1 MQFTAKASYRKL
13 RKPIKDQPVEW
24 GMYGG
29 QGLTWSQVDEGYL
42 RFMIQNTAMDLDALQ
57 DELARRELVA
67 EAELSMAQQIIKA
80 GYHALAQK
88 YHPDR
93 GGDANQMRELNA
105 AHEGLKETLAQQPT
119 V

>member
-1 MQFTAKASYRKL
+1 
-13 RKPIKDQPVEW
+13 
-24 GMYGG
+24 
-29 QGLTWSQVDEGYL
+29 
-42 RFMIQNTAMDLDALQ
+42 
-57 DELARRELVA
+57 VA